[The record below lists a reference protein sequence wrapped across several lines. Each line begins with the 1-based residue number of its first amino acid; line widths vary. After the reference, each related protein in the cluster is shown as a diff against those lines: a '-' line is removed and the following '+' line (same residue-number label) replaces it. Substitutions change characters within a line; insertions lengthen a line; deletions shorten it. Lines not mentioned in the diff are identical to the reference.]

1 MTTADTEVISGPCGH
16 PLMELVV
23 IPDVA
28 AAAVSSVAKTGVWNT
43 MEAEIP
49 KARSAAVILDFF
61 IIYGTP
67 V

>member
-1 MTTADTEVISGPCGH
+1 
-16 PLMELVV
+16 
-23 IPDVA
+23 
-28 AAAVSSVAKTGVWNT
+28 